1 MRLHKSTSV
10 MAVHSYHVLPDK
22 ACDFL
27 IELYD
32 SNPSQHERI
41 ENDFKPTF
49 TQLNLNRYHGK
60 IVPELCS
67 YFNKSLDLYKSRVKQ
82 AQYLPKVELLE
93 EFRIKKY
100 NVGGSDRFDE
110 HVDVVDHKTSK
121 RCLAMLFYLNSVP
134 VGGHTRFPEQGDSI
148 RPTKGYVVVF
158 PPTWEY
164 PHIGEPPIS
173 NPKYIMSTYLHYH

>member
-1 MRLHKSTSV
+1 

-41 ENDFKPTF
+41 EKDFKPTF

-60 IVPELCS
+60 IVSELCS

-134 VGGHTRFPEQGDSI
+134 VGGHTKFPEQGDSI

-164 PHIGEPPIS
+164 PHIGEPPVS
-173 NPKYIMSTYLHYH
+173 NPKYIMSTYLHYQ

>member
-1 MRLHKSTSV
+1 

-67 YFNKSLDLYKSRVKQ
+67 YFNKVS
-82 AQYLPKVELLE
+82 
-93 EFRIKKY
+93 
-100 NVGGSDRFDE
+100 
-110 HVDVVDHKTSK
+110 
-121 RCLAMLFYLNSVP
+121 
-134 VGGHTRFPEQGDSI
+134 
-148 RPTKGYVVVF
+148 
-158 PPTWEY
+158 
-164 PHIGEPPIS
+164 
-173 NPKYIMSTYLHYH
+173 

>member
-1 MRLHKSTSV
+1 

-41 ENDFKPTF
+41 EKDFKPTF

-60 IVPELCS
+60 IVSELCS
-67 YFNKSLDLYKSRVKQ
+67 YFNKSLDIYKSRVKQ

-134 VGGHTRFPEQGDSI
+134 VGGHTKFPEQGDSI

-173 NPKYIMSTYLHYH
+173 NPKYIMSTYLHYQ

>member
-1 MRLHKSTSV
+1 MRLHEIILV

-27 IELYD
+27 IELFE

-41 ENDFKPTF
+41 DNDFKPTF
-49 TQLNLNRYHGK
+49 TQLNLNEYHGK
-60 IVPELCS
+60 IIPELCT
-67 YFNKSLDLYKSRVKQ
+67 YFEKSLDEYKSRVKH
-82 AQYLPKVELLE
+82 ARYLPKVELLE

-100 NVGGSDRFDE
+100 NVGGMDRFDE

-121 RCLAMLFYLNSVP
+121 RCLAMIFYLNSVP
-134 VGGHTRFPEQGDSI
+134 VGGRTTFHQHSI
-148 RPTKGYVVVF
+148 RPTKGYVVAF

-164 PHIGEPPIS
+164 PHSGEPPIS
-173 NPKYIMSTYLHYH
+173 NPKYIMSTYLHYQ